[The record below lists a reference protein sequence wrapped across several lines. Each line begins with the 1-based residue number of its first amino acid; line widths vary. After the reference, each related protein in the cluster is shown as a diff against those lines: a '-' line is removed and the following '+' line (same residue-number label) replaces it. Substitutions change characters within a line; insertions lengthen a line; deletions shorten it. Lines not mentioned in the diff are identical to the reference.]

1 MELLQNTLIATAT
14 KDEYDTGDYN
24 ELRSK
29 LLSHTE
35 LKQITPE
42 FIIAYRDLKQ
52 FWLFIKR
59 KFNHY
64 SERRDFIW
72 GNFTPLLNYLEQTD
86 ESPAD
91 QLAGYSIKE
100 SGQAYITLEWE
111 KCLQRRVTD
120 LEGAITSARS
130 LLETILKYILVEL
143 NESYKSSD
151 DLATLFRK
159 AAKKLN
165 ISPEQHTEEVFKQ
178 ILGGMISVVN
188 GFASLR
194 NRYGDSH
201 GKDKKYI
208 KPSERHA
215 KLAVNLAGTLA
226 AFILETFEKR
236 LQEEKNPSCK
246 LHNKCI
252 QADVS

>member
-1 MELLQNTLIATAT
+1 MGHSKFYYEMELLQNTLIATAT
-14 KDEYDTGDYN
+14 QDQYETGDYN

-35 LKQITPE
+35 LKHLTPK
-42 FIIAYRDLKQ
+42 FVISCRDLKQ

-64 SERRDFIW
+64 YERREFIW
-72 GNFTPLLNYLEQTD
+72 ESFSPLLNHLEQSSD
-86 ESPAD
+86 SPSD
-91 QLAGYSIKE
+91 QSAGHSIRE

-111 KCLQRRVTD
+111 KCLNRKLAD
-120 LEGAITSARS
+120 PEGAITSARS
-130 LLETILKYILVEL
+130 LLETVLKHILDEL
-143 NESYKSSD
+143 SESYKSSD
-151 DLATLFRK
+151 DLPTLFRK

-178 ILGGMISVVN
+178 ILGGVVSVVN

-201 GKDKKYI
+201 GKDKRYI

-215 KLAVNLAGTLA
+215 KLAVNLAGALA
-226 AFILETFEKR
+226 SFILETFEKR
-236 LQEEKNPSCK
+236 LQDEGE
-246 LHNKCI
+246 
-252 QADVS
+252 